1 MRKWNYIGTDLK
13 TGLILKTMYFRVG
26 RYVYYEAENA
36 IGMITRCGEIVM
48 DIDGYY
54 ISWYL

>member
-13 TGLILKTMYFRVG
+13 TGLILKTMYFRVE